1 MFDMR
6 RREFITLLGG
16 TALAWPL
23 AARAQQLERVRRI
36 GVLMGSAETD
46 LEAQQR
52 VKVLRRALNELG
64 WMEGRNLRI
73 EYRWTEGANSDR
85 IRTYAAELIG
95 MTPDLILAHSTP
107 VVMALQQLTLTIPVV
122 FVSVSD
128 PIGDGIAA
136 SLPNPGGNITGFTN
150 IEGPISGKWLE
161 LLKEIAPHVMR
172 VAFMYNPRTA
182 PGQGSYFISPFESAA
197 SFFDVTPT
205 MTPVN
210 NPAEIENVVAGL
222 GREPNSGLI
231 VSSDVFTVRHRDL
244 IISLASR
251 HRVPAVFPFRFFA
264 SDGGLIAYGTDLAD
278 LFRRSATY
286 VDRILKGEN
295 PRQLPI
301 QAPTKF
307 ELVINLKTAKALGID
322 VPPTLL
328 ARADEVIE

>member
-1 MFDMR
+1 MR

-16 TALAWPL
+16 APVWPL
-23 AARAQQLERVRRI
+23 APRAQVGERMRRI
-36 GVLMGSAETD
+36 GLMMGSAETD

-52 VKVLRRALNELG
+52 VKVFQHALNGLG
-64 WMEGRNLRI
+64 WIEGRNVRI
-73 EYRWTEGANSDR
+73 EYRWTAANPDR
-85 IRTYAAELIG
+85 TLAYAAELVG
-95 MTPDLILAHSTP
+95 MTPDLIVAHSTP
-107 VVMALQQLTLTIPVV
+107 VVKTLQQLTRAIPII

-136 SLPNPGGNITGFTN
+136 SLPDPGGNITGFTN
-150 IEGPISGKWLE
+150 IEGPISSKWLE
-161 LLKEIAPHVMR
+161 LLKEIAPHVTR
-172 VAFMYNPRTA
+172 IGFMYNPATA
-182 PGQGSYFISPFESAA
+182 PGRGSYFLSPFESAA
-197 SFFDVTPT
+197 SFFQVSLI

-210 NPAEIENVVAGL
+210 DPVEIEGTVTAL
-222 GREPNSGLI
+222 AREPNSGLV
-231 VSSDVFTVRHRDL
+231 VSNDIFTVRHREL

-251 HRVPAVFPFRFFA
+251 HRVPAIFPFRFFA
-264 SDGGLIAYGTDLAD
+264 TDGGLIAYGTDLAD

-307 ELVINLKTAKALGID
+307 ELVINLKTAKALGLD
-322 VPPTLL
+322 VPPRLL